1 MAQLIGHY
9 ISGKHI
15 VETQRSGPIF
25 NPSTG
30 EEIAQCAYGDVIT
43 VNQAVQASSIE
54 ALTSP
59 LHYKLSYRLSDN
71 NSQE

>member
-43 VNQAVQASSIE
+43 VNQAVQA
-54 ALTSP
+54 ATSLNGRR
-59 LHYKLSYRLSDN
+59 LHMHRAYK
-71 NSQE
+71 